1 MLQLEY
7 QLTEQEFLDYYFYT
21 CWQIPE
27 KKSTRIRYYTGIP
40 VIFLVVMTAFLYLM
54 DHGEL
59 QIFSIAILG
68 VGFLFLIFMTRYR
81 IRSVFDKQ
89 AKRMIEQSGL
99 DTILKKTEL
108 TLDENGIFVKTKVA
122 EAKYSWNAFKKK
134 MQINNCYY
142 LYTNVGQ
149 AIVIP
154 LRAIASPNE
163 KEEFEEILL
172 AYFPLQVELDS
183 LTK

>member
-27 KKSTRIRYYTGIP
+27 KKSTRIRFYTGIP
-40 VIFLVVMTAFLYLM
+40 VIFLLIMTPILYLM

-59 QIFSIAILG
+59 QTFSIAILG
-68 VGFLFLIFMTRYR
+68 VGFLLLIFMTRYR

-89 AKRMIEQSGL
+89 AKKMIEQSGPA
-99 DTILKKTEL
+99 TILKKTEL
-108 TLDENGIFVKTKVA
+108 TLDENGIFVKTKVV
-122 EAKYSWNAFKKK
+122 EAKYSWNALKKK

-154 LRAIASPNE
+154 LRAFASPAE
-163 KEEFEEILL
+163 IEDFKKILL
-172 AYFPLQVELDS
+172 TYFPLQAELDH
-183 LTK
+183 LNK